1 MNRYMYTRAELPSD
15 FLATLEVAAQLS
27 VPLKMVI
34 KSLVACPSTAG
45 DLKTLAEATKIAASR
60 VSEKMLISGVE
71 ILSLVNNLSKQTSIG
86 PDAQDDDLLSTEKLG
101 YTPRGLWLEWL
112 KRTSEEMNRLLRKS
126 PTIKVIEA
134 DKIGWRNGDSAYFG
148 GHMDGKHFW
157 FSKTPESVKPLL
169 ENTYPDA
176 TIEIDGITLTVDV
189 PDPDRQVSPAR
200 VFKSGS
206 EGHEPF
212 PEPVY
217 LCKNSDDSVGLI
229 GSAEPLFP
237 VQFTGSSVVE
247 IKGQEI
253 RVFSWNRGLKNKAAS
268 KFFGRDLKGPIVL
281 AIPNL

>member
-1 MNRYMYTRAELPSD
+1 MVTWTESIFGFQRTRVRQA
-15 FLATLEVAAQLS
+15 
-27 VPLKMVI
+27 
-34 KSLVACPSTAG
+34 
-45 DLKTLAEATKIAASR
+45 
-60 VSEKMLISGVE
+60 
-71 ILSLVNNLSKQTSIG
+71 
-86 PDAQDDDLLSTEKLG
+86 
-101 YTPRGLWLEWL
+101 
-112 KRTSEEMNRLLRKS
+112 
-126 PTIKVIEA
+126 
-134 DKIGWRNGDSAYFG
+134 
-148 GHMDGKHFW
+148 
-157 FSKTPESVKPLL
+157 LL
-169 ENTYPDA
+169 ENTYPGA

-268 KFFGRDLKGPIVL
+268 KFRAGTKGTDSPGNPKFI
-281 AIPNL
+281 NK